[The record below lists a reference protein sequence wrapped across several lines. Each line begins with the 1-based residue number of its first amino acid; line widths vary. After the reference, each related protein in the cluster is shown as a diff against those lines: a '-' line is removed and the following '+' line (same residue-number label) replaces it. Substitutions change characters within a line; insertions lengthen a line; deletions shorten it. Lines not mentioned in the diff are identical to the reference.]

1 MLPTCINL
9 CRAVVLNDLS
19 LQDKK
24 RCYSLAIGMNSESFP
39 TVAMILGFSER
50 TWTVSEGDTLI
61 SGDDQFSIDII
72 ITSMRTSEIAYT
84 VGIRS
89 VIEGQPIIEPSDNV
103 QNPMFDGF
111 FGTREANTINNL
123 VHSDL
128 LRVNT
133 SILPPLRVTV
143 RDDVMLEEE
152 ECFELSIFQ
161 VDPEEMTENFV
172 CNLAGDE
179 FLCEHTFCIADDDG

>member
-1 MLPTCINL
+1 
-9 CRAVVLNDLS
+9 
-19 LQDKK
+19 
-24 RCYSLAIGMNSESFP
+24 MNSESFP

-50 TWTVSEGDTLI
+50 TRTVSEGDTLI
-61 SGDDQFSIDII
+61 SGDDQFAIDII

-84 VGIRS
+84 VGTRS

-128 LRVNT
+128 LSVNT
-133 SILPPLRVTV
+133 SMLPPLRVTV